1 MQIAVLISGILP
13 VPTIQGGVGNSL
25 TNFYL
30 DYKNKYHLHIIIY
43 SNHHAINAYVRDF
56 FKAVENEN

>member
-1 MQIAVLISGILP
+1 MKIAVLISGILP

-30 DYKNKYHLHIIIY
+30 DYRNKYHLHIMIY
-43 SNHHAINAYVRDF
+43 SNHHAIKAYV
-56 FKAVENEN
+56 